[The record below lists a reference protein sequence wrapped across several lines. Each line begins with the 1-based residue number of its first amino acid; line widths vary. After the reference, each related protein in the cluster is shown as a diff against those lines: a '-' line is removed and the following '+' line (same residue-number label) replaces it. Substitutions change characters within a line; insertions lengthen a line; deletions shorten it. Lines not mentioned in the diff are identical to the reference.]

1 MAAITQRIEVCDV
14 CKDIERPVTHY
25 RLAPEG
31 GRLRKLAL
39 CEEHGLPLTTL
50 VSELHL
56 WTGPARRSSRQVTM
70 EQIEV
75 VKKRQA
81 RKTTASKRAVAKKA

>member
-14 CKDIERPVTHY
+14 CKDIERPVRHY

-39 CEEHGLPLTTL
+39 CEEHEAPLAVM
-50 VSELHL
+50 VSELKL
-56 WTGPARRSSRQVTM
+56 WTGNRRSSRQVTM
-70 EQIEV
+70 EQIEE
-75 VKKRQA
+75 VKKRQ
-81 RKTTASKRAVAKKA
+81 RRSTKKTA